1 MTPSEHFLFFKGISK
16 GRSYLSGGEQSKFE
30 KAGIMVK
37 QSSLFVCGA
46 LCEGMVNFEKL
57 KGFVSRV
64 RPALAKGT
72 AVRLPVG
79 YPAICI
85 DGSDAIQGQI
95 LDLEASDTLLSI
107 LDEFH
112 GFNPNKPEKSLM
124 IKAELDVVCEN
135 LQFKALAYVLNPDR
149 MPKKLEVIEQG
160 DWVRNLQENPPLTE
174 RLNDKQKQY
183 VSRLGASSGREI
195 VPIDLDLYRQLMSLE
210 IVADK
215 GRRLAL
221 TKLGK
226 ELYKHLQ

>member
-1 MTPSEHFLFFKGISK
+1 MG
-16 GRSYLSGGEQSKFE
+16 
-30 KAGIMVK
+30 K

-46 LCEGMVNFEKL
+46 LGEGMVNFEKL

-72 AVRLPVG
+72 AGRLPVG

-85 DGSDAIQGQI
+85 AGSAAIQGPL